1 MKTSELWLNRTY
13 MNEIQPASITTTM
26 ICRPKEIT
34 TPEQDN
40 EWRYLVQG
48 DYLDTPEWF
57 RHSGVEVAEPGAQK
71 GTVLIHHCYEGYN
84 EIKEERIVEI
94 RDTIVKPTY
103 NKIKD

>member
-1 MKTSELWLNRTY
+1 

-34 TPEQDN
+34 ISEQDN

-57 RHSGVEVAEPGAQK
+57 RHSDSEVAEPGKRK
-71 GTVLIHHCYEGYN
+71 GTILIHYAYEGYD
-84 EIKEERIVEI
+84 EAKEERVAEI
-94 RDTIVKPTY
+94 RDTIVTPTFS
-103 NKIKD
+103 IIDD

>member
-71 GTVLIHHCYEGYN
+71 GTVLSTIAMKVITKLKKN
-84 EIKEERIVEI
+84 ELLKFVIQ
-94 RDTIVKPTY
+94 
-103 NKIKD
+103 